1 MFDELLNVH
10 RVAGSDTT
18 STAVQSTLLAIVL
31 NPRIYQRLKSEI
43 QKAVAEGR
51 ISFPIQDLEA
61 RNIRYLRACV
71 LEGLRKFPPVSQL
84 RERVVPPAGDVIDGY
99 RIPGGTFIGFNAW
112 GTQLDRVF
120 GEDPEEFRPERWLIN
135 DQDQLKKMHQT
146 HELIFGYGATKCLG
160 MPMAMIELNKVIFE
174 VGCEVFSFVK

>member
-1 MFDELLNVH
+1 
-10 RVAGSDTT
+10 VAKCS
-18 STAVQSTLLAIVL
+18 QS
-31 NPRIYQRLKSEI
+31 
-43 QKAVAEGR
+43 
-51 ISFPIQDLEA
+51 
-61 RNIRYLRACV
+61 C
-71 LEGLRKFPPVSQL
+71 GLRHDIDCRSKHLNCNRPQSSYIPKAQIRNPESCRRRPNIFPNPGFGGKEHSISSGLCTGGTTQVPPVSQL